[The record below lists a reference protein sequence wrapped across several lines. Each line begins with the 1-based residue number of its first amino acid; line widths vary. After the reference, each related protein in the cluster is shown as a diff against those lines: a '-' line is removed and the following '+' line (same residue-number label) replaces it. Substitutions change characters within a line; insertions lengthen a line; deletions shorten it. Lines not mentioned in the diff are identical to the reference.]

1 MNDIKKIGVSYGGL
15 NKAMRTPNDILYK
28 FEAFKNVIPK
38 EDEVVI
44 KGMTTVYGLHSSDV
58 NELVYIAEDMIA
70 SSDLINNTPFM
81 YLYDPKTT
89 QLSYNDLYQYKI
101 LKHLIA
107 NFKINIR
114 FLHFKIGNERIYIP
128 TYTYFSGL
136 MYEYKNLL
144 KLMPDNLKPIAIR
157 HFSSLAIQHFSQD
170 NSINTAILCIKY
182 PVEKLALP
190 NFTIQQITT
199 KIHVFYLKPEQI
211 ILDISADHINP
222 DQFDFILEN
231 IKRLKANGYK
241 IALSNVT
248 VDNIDLVKLI
258 NPYVCFYK
266 NIVSQD
272 LNKSNQY
279 DKLMRELL
287 TKENLKFL
295 I

>member
-1 MNDIKKIGVSYGGL
+1 
-15 NKAMRTPNDILYK
+15 
-28 FEAFKNVIPK
+28 
-38 EDEVVI
+38 
-44 KGMTTVYGLHSSDV
+44 
-58 NELVYIAEDMIA
+58 MIS
-70 SSDLINNTPFM
+70 SSDLIGNTPFM

-107 NFKINIR
+107 NFKISIH
-114 FLHFKIGNERIYIP
+114 FLYFKMANERIYIP

-144 KLMPDNLKPIAIR
+144 KLMPDNLKPIAMR
-157 HFSSLAIQHFSQD
+157 HFSSLAIQNFSQD

-182 PVEKLALP
+182 PVEKLELP
-190 NFTIQQITT
+190 NFTIQQITS
-199 KIHVFYLKPEQI
+199 KIRVFYLNPEQI
-211 ILDISADHINP
+211 ILNISADHINL

-231 IKRLKANGYK
+231 INRLKASGYK
-241 IALSNVT
+241 FALSNVS
-248 VDNIDLVKLI
+248 VNNIDLVKKI
-258 NPYVCFYK
+258 DPYVCFYK

-272 LNKSNQY
+272 LQKSNEY
-279 DKLMRELL
+279 NKLMRELL